1 MCAQPAK
8 RRSIRVCLDFFVTFC
23 IKAKSKL
30 CHLKTG
36 TTHTSS
42 LLTNKKFIKTN
53 HFQNFTAQFR
63 SMQKYA
69 VIVAGGTGT
78 RMESST
84 PKQFLLLHD
93 KPILYYTL
101 KTFLEAYDDLQIILV
116 LPQEYTDLGR
126 EIIDAYFDYSR
137 IQIASGGETRFHSV
151 KNGLKQVVKDSIVF
165 VHDAVRCLV
174 TTDLIHRCF
183 ENTLETGSAV
193 PAIRSKD
200 SVRLLNEEEN
210 DNEVLDR
217 SKVVFVQTPQTFHSR
232 ILLPAFE
239 IDYKERFT
247 DEATVVEAFGLKIS
261 LVEGEENNI
270 KITRPLDMLVAEK
283 ILKEREMVNSK

>member
-1 MCAQPAK
+1 
-8 RRSIRVCLDFFVTFC
+8 
-23 IKAKSKL
+23 
-30 CHLKTG
+30 
-36 TTHTSS
+36 
-42 LLTNKKFIKTN
+42 
-53 HFQNFTAQFR
+53 
-63 SMQKYA
+63 MQKY
-69 VIVAGGTGT
+69 VIIVAGGTGS
-78 RMESST
+78 RMGSNT
-84 PKQFLLLHD
+84 PKQFLLLND

-101 KTFLEAYDDLQIILV
+101 KVFLEAYEDIEIILV
-116 LPQEYTDLGR
+116 LPEEYTDLGR

-137 IQIASGGETRFHSV
+137 IQITSGGETRFHSV
-151 KNGLKQVVKDSIVF
+151 KNGLALADKESIIF

-174 TTDLIHRCF
+174 TIDLIHRCL
-183 ENTLETGSAV
+183 ENASKTGSAV

-232 ILLPAFE
+232 ILLPAFQ

-247 DEATVVEAFGLKIS
+247 DEATVVEAFGLKIA

-270 KITRPLDMLVAEK
+270 KITRPVDLFLAEK
-283 ILKEREMVNSK
+283 LMEEKKKSGLRIV